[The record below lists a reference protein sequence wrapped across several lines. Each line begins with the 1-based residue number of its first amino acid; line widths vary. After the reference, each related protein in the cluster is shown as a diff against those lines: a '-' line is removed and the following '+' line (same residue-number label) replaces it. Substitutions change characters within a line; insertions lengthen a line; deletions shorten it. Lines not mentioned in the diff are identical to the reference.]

1 MNVIDVET
9 ATEFAPIQT
18 STIRSEYLVSAAQ
31 AGSSAAFA
39 ELRDIYW
46 QRIFR
51 QLLTITKNRED
62 AEDALQ
68 DAFLR
73 AYLALHSFEGRSS
86 FYSWLTRIAINS
98 ALMVLRKRR
107 NRLEISFDHPSEAEE
122 ESSVLQVK
130 DAAPSPEQICAHR
143 QRCARLLRSIGKL
156 QPRLRQ
162 VIELQMRQSC
172 SIKEIALELDITEAA
187 VKSRLLRAR
196 ARLTASS
203 SSRGAH
209 TTKAQIAPRVLQG
222 GTAA

>member
-1 MNVIDVET
+1 MNVTDEEVAI
-9 ATEFAPIQT
+9 EFAPMQMN
-18 STIRSEYLVSAAQ
+18 TIRSEYLVSAAK
-31 AGSSAAFA
+31 AGSSTAFA

-107 NRLEISFDHPSEAEE
+107 NRLEISFDHPSDAEE

-172 SIKEIALELDITEAA
+172 SIKEIALELDLTEAA

-196 ARLTASS
+196 ARLTAAS
-203 SSRGAH
+203 SSRGSH
-209 TTKAQIAPRVLQG
+209 TKAQIDSRALQG